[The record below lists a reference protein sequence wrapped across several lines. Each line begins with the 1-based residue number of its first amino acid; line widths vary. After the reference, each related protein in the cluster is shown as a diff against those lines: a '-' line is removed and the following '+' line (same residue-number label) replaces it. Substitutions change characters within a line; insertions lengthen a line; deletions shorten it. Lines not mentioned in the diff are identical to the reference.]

1 MNEAAKYIKH
11 LSSNIRELSA
21 KRDKF
26 KKLSNS
32 STFEQGTEISGHNLL
47 DFVKVRPY
55 LGGVEIVVSGGCGE
69 EGFLRSRVLEA
80 LLEEGFDA
88 VSYVS
93 TQKDERH
100 YTTIQCQVL
109 PLPKFISF

>member
-1 MNEAAKYIKH
+1 
-11 LSSNIRELSA
+11 
-21 KRDKF
+21 
-26 KKLSNS
+26 
-32 STFEQGTEISGHNLL
+32 
-47 DFVKVRPY
+47 

-69 EGFLRSRVLEA
+69 EGFLLSRVLEA